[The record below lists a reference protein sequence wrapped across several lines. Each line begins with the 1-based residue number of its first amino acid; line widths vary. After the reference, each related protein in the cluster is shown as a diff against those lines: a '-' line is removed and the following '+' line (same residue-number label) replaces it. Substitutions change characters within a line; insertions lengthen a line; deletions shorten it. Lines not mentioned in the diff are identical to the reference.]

1 MVNQAKE
8 NIGNEVKKTVQINL
22 CTNALKFL
30 IFIDKLPFNNTEM
43 FAIMKKS
50 ILFILII
57 FSNILLAETIG
68 RVMKSNGTVLIKPMG
83 SPSYSVSVKPGQAVS
98 NGDAIRV
105 GEASFAVVIFLD
117 DKSVVKI
124 RENTDFQFVE
134 TSNTRSLI
142 IDQGTTLHNVNKE
155 DRKKTYRVET
165 PVSVASV
172 KGTEFS
178 SFHDAVSGVDKFVGK
193 SGNFEVLNSIS
204 GAIVNVG
211 PGQKAVSNALGQ
223 LIPAPAEPGD
233 FPEDPDGESSPEQ
246 NDNQGQS
253 ENNQQD
259 SPQQQERQPQQR
271 QQRSPQQNQN
281 QTSQEPAKQTES
293 VERLED
299 VQTSSSNPQSP
310 PKKPFNM
317 GLAVGSATI
326 NDTIYN
332 QVALRPELSFGK
344 LGIGFDLVMYIDN
357 EGNIRK
363 DEWDEPSD
371 FIDKILYLRWGQ
383 KSDPFWLVW
392 GSLNN
397 VTLGYGGLISGYS
410 NMMEF
415 PSVRKVG
422 INTGFNFRNFG
433 TEVFLSN
440 MKDFSRGGTLLG
452 LRGTY
457 KISDTLPI
465 TLGMNFVQD
474 MNQFSGL
481 KDTDGD
487 DYPDLF
493 DDFPN
498 DKDLWNDTDG
508 DGLADENGGN
518 KAPSGGWDIDADG
531 NNILDSEQ
539 SELKLKPE
547 PFKSTNSE
555 AVAQGFGF
563 DIGYPVLKSR
573 ALSLEVYSEFNTLS
587 FSQATGDTTYFN
599 RNKMTGS
606 GITLPGLR
614 ASLFGFLN
622 ISFEYRIKN
631 GYFIPQF
638 FDGSYDLS
646 RVTVQT
652 TDSGIIVRTK
662 DQLVFADPLSNKDTR
677 GMYGSAS
684 ANLFNLLTFNAS
696 YASMKADTTEF
707 NSFNALLN
715 LNAENIP
722 KLSVAQ
728 AYYQRNNDKDPFDF
742 GNPSLNTVFGYK
754 VGYEVSQ
761 GVSVIW
767 DFRQFYRDSGIPG
780 AALEPVKQTTIETAF
795 DF

>member
-1 MVNQAKE
+1 M
-8 NIGNEVKKTVQINL
+8 
-22 CTNALKFL
+22 LKNSLL
-30 IFIDKLPFNNTEM
+30 I
-43 FAIMKKS
+43 A
-50 ILFILII
+50 II
-57 FSNILLAETIG
+57 FSNLLSAETIG
-68 RVMKSNGTVLIKPMG
+68 RVMKSNGTVLIKQMG
-83 SPSYSVSVKPGQAVS
+83 SSSYSIQAKPGQAVS

-105 GEASFAVVIFLD
+105 GDASFAVVIFLD

-142 IDQGTTLHNVNKE
+142 IDQGTTLHNVNK
-155 DRKKTYRVET
+155 DNRKKTYRVET

-233 FPEDPDGESSPEQ
+233 FPEDPDGESSSEQ
-246 NDNQGQS
+246 NNDEPQS
-253 ENNQQD
+253 DGNNQEQ
-259 SPQQQERQPQQR
+259 PQPQNQQNQQPQQR
-271 QQRSPQQNQN
+271 QQRSTQRQLDRSPQDQNKSLPSNEAAVQN
-281 QTSQEPAKQTES
+281 E
-293 VERLED
+293 
-299 VQTSSSNPQSP
+299 SSSVKDQAP

-371 FIDKILYLRWGQ
+371 FVDKILYLRWGQ
-383 KSDPFWLVW
+383 KSDPFWLMW

-397 VTLGYGGLISGYS
+397 VTLGYGGLLNGYS

-422 INTGFNFRNFG
+422 INTGFTIGKFG

-457 KISDTLPI
+457 KISDALPI

-498 DKDLWNDTDG
+498 DKDLWSDTDG
-508 DGLADENGGN
+508 DGIADLNGGS
-518 KAPSGGWDIDADG
+518 KTPDGGWDIDADG
-531 NNILDSEQ
+531 NNILDSQQ
-539 SELKLKPE
+539 SDLKLKPE

-563 DIGYPVLKSR
+563 DIGYPILKSR
-573 ALSLEVYSEFNTLS
+573 ALSMEVYSEFNTLN
-587 FSQATGDTTYFN
+587 FSKSTGDTTYFN
-599 RNKMTGS
+599 RNKMSGS
-606 GITLPGLR
+606 GITLPGVR

-652 TDSGIIVRTK
+652 TDSGILVRTK
-662 DQLVFADPLSNKDTR
+662 DQVIFADPMSNKDTK
-677 GMYGSAS
+677 GMFGSAS

-696 YASMKADTTEF
+696 YANMKADTTEF

-715 LNAENIP
+715 LNADNIP
-722 KLSVAQ
+722 KLSIAQ
-728 AYYQRNNDKDPFDF
+728 AYYQRNNDKNPFEF
-742 GNPSLNTVFGYK
+742 SEPSINTVFGYK

-767 DFRQFYRDSGIPG
+767 DFRQYYRDSGLPG
-780 AALEPVKQTTIETAF
+780 AILEPVKQTTIETAF

>member
-1 MVNQAKE
+1 MKR
-8 NIGNEVKKTVQINL
+8 NL
-22 CTNALKFL
+22 LV
-30 IFIDKLPFNNTEM
+30 
-43 FAIMKKS
+43 
-50 ILFILII
+50 LF
-57 FSNILLAETIG
+57 FVCSNLLLAETIG
-68 RVMKSNGTVLIKPMG
+68 RVMKANGTVLVKPMG
-83 SPSYSVSVKPGQAVS
+83 AASYSVQVNPGLAIS

-155 DRKKTYRVET
+155 NRKKTYRVET

-193 SGNFEVLNSIS
+193 SGNFEVFNTIS
-204 GAIVNVG
+204 GATVNVG

-246 NDNQGQS
+246 N
-253 ENNQQD
+253 E
-259 SPQQQERQPQQR
+259 PEQQQNNNEQQPQQR
-271 QQRSPQQNQN
+271 QQHRPQQRQQQQRPQQRQQQQRPQQREQQPQRSEVSENQ
-281 QTSQEPAKQTES
+281 P
-293 VERLED
+293 LEKA
-299 VQTSSSNPQSP
+299 QSA

-344 LGIGFDLVMYIDN
+344 LGIGLDLVLYIDN
-357 EGNIRK
+357 EGNVRK

-371 FIDKILYLRWGQ
+371 FIDKLLYIRWGQ
-383 KSDPFWLVW
+383 KTDPFWLVW
-392 GSLNN
+392 GSLDN
-397 VTLGYGGLISGYS
+397 VTLGYGGLLSGYS

-422 INTGFNFRNFG
+422 INTGFGFGNFG
-433 TEVFLSN
+433 TEIFLSN
-440 MKDFSRGGTLLG
+440 MKDFSRGGTLMG

-457 KISDTLPI
+457 KISESLPI
-465 TLGMNFVQD
+465 TIGMNFVQD

-481 KDTDGD
+481 KDKDGD
-487 DYPDLF
+487 NYPDMF
-493 DDFPN
+493 DDFPD
-498 DKDLWNDTDG
+498 DKTLWNDTDG
-508 DGLADENGGN
+508 DGIPDINGGN
-518 KAPSGGWDIDADG
+518 KTPDGGWDIDADG
-531 NNILDSEQ
+531 NNILDSQ
-539 SELKLKPE
+539 QTDLKLKSE
-547 PFKSTNSE
+547 PFKSNNNE
-555 AVAQGFGF
+555 AVAQGFAF
-563 DIGYPVLKSR
+563 DIGYPVVRSK
-573 ALSLEVYSEFNTLS
+573 AFNLEIYSEFNTLS
-587 FSQATGDTTYFN
+587 FSQSKGDTTYFK
-599 RNKMTGS
+599 RDKMNGS
-606 GITLPGLR
+606 GITVPGMR
-614 ASLFGFLN
+614 ASVFGFLN
-622 ISFEYRIKN
+622 LSFEYRIKK
-631 GYFIPQF
+631 GYFVPQF

-652 TDSGIIVRTK
+652 TDSGILVRTK
-662 DQLVFADPLSNKDTR
+662 DQVIFSDPQSNKDTK

-684 ANLFNLLTFNAS
+684 ANLFNFLTFNAS
-696 YASMKADTTEF
+696 YANMKADTTEF
-707 NSFNALLN
+707 NSFNAILN

-728 AYYQRNNDKDPFDF
+728 AYYQRNNDKNPFDF
-742 GNPSLNTVFGYK
+742 NNPSINTVFGYK
-754 VGYEVSQ
+754 VGYEVSK

-767 DFRQFYRDSGIPG
+767 DFRQYYRDSGIPG
-780 AALEPVKQTTIETAF
+780 DKLEPVKQTTIETAF

>member
-1 MVNQAKE
+1 MKRKLLLLFFVCS
-8 NIGNEVKKTVQINL
+8 NL
-22 CTNALKFL
+22 
-30 IFIDKLPFNNTEM
+30 
-43 FAIMKKS
+43 
-50 ILFILII
+50 
-57 FSNILLAETIG
+57 LLAETIG
-68 RVMKSNGTVLIKPMG
+68 RVMKANGTVLVKPMG
-83 SPSYSVSVKPGQAVS
+83 ATSYSVQVNPGLAIS

-155 DRKKTYRVET
+155 NRKKTYRVET

-193 SGNFEVLNSIS
+193 SGNFEVFNTIS
-204 GAIVNVG
+204 GATVNVG

-246 NDNQGQS
+246 N
-253 ENNQQD
+253 E
-259 SPQQQERQPQQR
+259 PEQQQNNNEQQPQQR
-271 QQRSPQQNQN
+271 QQQRPQQRQQQQRPQQRQQQQRPQQREQQPQRSEVSENQ
-281 QTSQEPAKQTES
+281 PLDKA
-293 VERLED
+293 
-299 VQTSSSNPQSP
+299 QSA

-344 LGIGFDLVMYIDN
+344 LGIGLDLVMYIDN

-371 FIDKILYLRWGQ
+371 FIDKLLYIRWGQ

-392 GSLNN
+392 GSLDN
-397 VTLGYGGLISGYS
+397 VTLGYGGLLSGYS

-422 INTGFNFRNFG
+422 INTGFGFGNFG
-433 TEVFLSN
+433 TEIFLSN
-440 MKDFSRGGTLLG
+440 MKDFSRGGTLMG

-457 KISDTLPI
+457 KISESLPI
-465 TLGMNFVQD
+465 TIGMNFVQD

-481 KDTDGD
+481 KDKDGD
-487 DYPDLF
+487 NYPDMF
-493 DDFPN
+493 DDFPD
-498 DKDLWNDTDG
+498 DKTLWNDTDG
-508 DGLADENGGN
+508 DGIPDINGGN
-518 KAPSGGWDIDADG
+518 KTPDGGWDIDADG
-531 NNILDSEQ
+531 NNILDSQ
-539 SELKLKPE
+539 QTDLKLKSE
-547 PFKSTNSE
+547 PFKSNNNE
-555 AVAQGFGF
+555 AVAQGFAF
-563 DIGYPVLKSR
+563 DIGYPVVRSK
-573 ALSLEVYSEFNTLS
+573 AFNLEIYSEFNTLS
-587 FSQATGDTTYFN
+587 FSQSKGDTTYFK
-599 RNKMTGS
+599 RDKMNGS
-606 GITLPGLR
+606 GITVPGMR
-614 ASLFGFLN
+614 ASVFGFLN
-622 ISFEYRIKN
+622 LSFEYRIKK
-631 GYFIPQF
+631 GYFVPQF

-652 TDSGIIVRTK
+652 TDSGILVRTK
-662 DQLVFADPLSNKDTR
+662 DQVIFSDPQSNKDTK

-684 ANLFNLLTFNAS
+684 ANLFNFLTFNAS
-696 YASMKADTTEF
+696 YANMKADTTEF
-707 NSFNALLN
+707 NSFNAILN

-728 AYYQRNNDKDPFDF
+728 AYYQRNNDKNPFDF
-742 GNPSLNTVFGYK
+742 SNPSINTVFGYK
-754 VGYEVSQ
+754 VGYEVSK

-767 DFRQFYRDSGIPG
+767 DFRQYYRDSGIPG
-780 AALEPVKQTTIETAF
+780 DKLEPVKQTTIETAF

>member
-1 MVNQAKE
+1 M
-8 NIGNEVKKTVQINL
+8 
-22 CTNALKFL
+22 LKNSLL
-30 IFIDKLPFNNTEM
+30 I
-43 FAIMKKS
+43 A
-50 ILFILII
+50 II
-57 FSNILLAETIG
+57 FSNLLSAETIG
-68 RVMKSNGTVLIKPMG
+68 RVMKSNGTVLIKQMG
-83 SPSYSVSVKPGQAVS
+83 SSSYSIQAKPGQAVS

-105 GEASFAVVIFLD
+105 GDASFAVVIFLD

-142 IDQGTTLHNVNKE
+142 IDQGTTLHNVNK
-155 DRKKTYRVET
+155 DNRKKTYRVET

-233 FPEDPDGESSPEQ
+233 FPEDPDGESSSEQ
-246 NDNQGQS
+246 NNDEPQS
-253 ENNQQD
+253 DGNNQEQ
-259 SPQQQERQPQQR
+259 PQPQNQQNQQPQQR
-271 QQRSPQQNQN
+271 QQRSTQRQLDRSPQDQNKSLPSNEAAVQN
-281 QTSQEPAKQTES
+281 E
-293 VERLED
+293 
-299 VQTSSSNPQSP
+299 SSSVKDQAP

-371 FIDKILYLRWGQ
+371 FVDKILYLRWGQ
-383 KSDPFWLVW
+383 KSDPFWLMW

-397 VTLGYGGLISGYS
+397 VTLGYGGLLNGYS

-422 INTGFNFRNFG
+422 INTGFTFGKFG

-440 MKDFSRGGTLLG
+440 MKDFSRGGTLIG

-457 KISDTLPI
+457 KISDALPI

-498 DKDLWNDTDG
+498 DKDLWSDTDG
-508 DGLADENGGN
+508 DGIADLNGGS
-518 KAPSGGWDIDADG
+518 KIPDGGWDIDADG
-531 NNILDSEQ
+531 NNILDSQQ
-539 SELKLKPE
+539 SDLKLKPE

-563 DIGYPVLKSR
+563 DIGYPILKSR
-573 ALSLEVYSEFNTLS
+573 ALSMEVYSEFNTLN
-587 FSQATGDTTYFN
+587 FSKSTGDTTYFN
-599 RNKMTGS
+599 RNKMSGS
-606 GITLPGLR
+606 GITLPGVR

-652 TDSGIIVRTK
+652 TDSGILVRTK
-662 DQLVFADPLSNKDTR
+662 DQVIFADPMSNKDTK
-677 GMYGSAS
+677 GMFGSAS

-696 YASMKADTTEF
+696 YANMKADTTEF

-715 LNAENIP
+715 LNADNIP
-722 KLSVAQ
+722 KLSIAQ
-728 AYYQRNNDKDPFDF
+728 AYYQRNNDKNPFEF
-742 GNPSLNTVFGYK
+742 SEPSINTVFGYK

-767 DFRQFYRDSGIPG
+767 DFRQYYRDSGLPG
-780 AALEPVKQTTIETAF
+780 AILEPVKQTTIETAF

>member
-1 MVNQAKE
+1 MLK
-8 NIGNEVKKTVQINL
+8 NL
-22 CTNALKFL
+22 LL
-30 IFIDKLPFNNTEM
+30 I
-43 FAIMKKS
+43 A
-50 ILFILII
+50 II
-57 FSNILLAETIG
+57 FSNLLSAETIG
-68 RVMKSNGTVLIKPMG
+68 RVMKSNGTVLIKQMG
-83 SPSYSVSVKPGQAVS
+83 SSSYSIQAKPGQAVS

-105 GEASFAVVIFLD
+105 GDASFAVVIFLD

-142 IDQGTTLHNVNKE
+142 IDQGTTLHNVNK
-155 DRKKTYRVET
+155 DNRKKTYRVET

-233 FPEDPDGESSPEQ
+233 FPEDPDGESSSEQ
-246 NDNQGQS
+246 NNDEPQS
-253 ENNQQD
+253 DGNNQEQ
-259 SPQQQERQPQQR
+259 PQPQNQQNQQPQQR
-271 QQRSPQQNQN
+271 QQRSTQRQLDRSPQDQNKSLPANEAAVQN
-281 QTSQEPAKQTES
+281 E
-293 VERLED
+293 
-299 VQTSSSNPQSP
+299 SSSVKDQAP

-371 FIDKILYLRWGQ
+371 FVDKILYLRWGQ
-383 KSDPFWLVW
+383 KSDPFWLMW

-397 VTLGYGGLISGYS
+397 VTLGYGGLLNGYS

-422 INTGFNFRNFG
+422 INTGFNFGKFG

-440 MKDFSRGGTLLG
+440 MKDFSRGGTLIG

-457 KISDTLPI
+457 KISDALPI

-498 DKDLWNDTDG
+498 DKDLWSDTDG
-508 DGLADENGGN
+508 DGIADLNGGS
-518 KAPSGGWDIDADG
+518 KIPDGGWDIDADG
-531 NNILDSEQ
+531 NNILDSQQ
-539 SELKLKPE
+539 SDLKLKPE

-563 DIGYPVLKSR
+563 DIGYPILKSR
-573 ALSLEVYSEFNTLS
+573 ALSMEVYSEFNTLN
-587 FSQATGDTTYFN
+587 FSKSTGDTTYFN
-599 RNKMTGS
+599 RNKMSGS
-606 GITLPGLR
+606 GITLPGVR

-652 TDSGIIVRTK
+652 TDSGILVRTK
-662 DQLVFADPLSNKDTR
+662 DQVIFADPMSNKDTK
-677 GMYGSAS
+677 GMFGSAS

-696 YASMKADTTEF
+696 YANMKADTTEF

-715 LNAENIP
+715 LNADNIP
-722 KLSVAQ
+722 KLSIAQ
-728 AYYQRNNDKDPFDF
+728 AYYQRNNDKNPFEF
-742 GNPSLNTVFGYK
+742 SEPSINTVFGYK

-767 DFRQFYRDSGIPG
+767 DFRQYYRDSGLPG
-780 AALEPVKQTTIETAF
+780 AILEPVKQTTIETAF

>member
-1 MVNQAKE
+1 M
-8 NIGNEVKKTVQINL
+8 
-22 CTNALKFL
+22 LKNSLL
-30 IFIDKLPFNNTEM
+30 I
-43 FAIMKKS
+43 A
-50 ILFILII
+50 II
-57 FSNILLAETIG
+57 FSNLLSAETIG
-68 RVMKSNGTVLIKPMG
+68 RVMKSNGTVLIKQMG
-83 SPSYSVSVKPGQAVS
+83 SSSYSIQAKPGQAVS

-105 GEASFAVVIFLD
+105 GDASFAVVIFLD

-142 IDQGTTLHNVNKE
+142 IDQGTTLHNVNK
-155 DRKKTYRVET
+155 DNRKKTYRVET

-233 FPEDPDGESSPEQ
+233 FPEDPDGESSSEQ
-246 NDNQGQS
+246 NNDEPQS
-253 ENNQQD
+253 DGNNQEQ
-259 SPQQQERQPQQR
+259 PQPQNQQNQQPQQR
-271 QQRSPQQNQN
+271 QQRSTQRQSDRSPQDQNKSLQTNEAVVQN
-281 QTSQEPAKQTES
+281 ETSAVKDQA
-293 VERLED
+293 
-299 VQTSSSNPQSP
+299 P

-371 FIDKILYLRWGQ
+371 FVDKILYLRWGQ
-383 KSDPFWLVW
+383 KSDPFWLIW

-397 VTLGYGGLISGYS
+397 VTLGYGGLLNGYS

-422 INTGFNFRNFG
+422 INTGFTIGKFG

-440 MKDFSRGGTLLG
+440 MKDFSRGGTLIG

-457 KISDTLPI
+457 KISDALPI

-498 DKDLWNDTDG
+498 DKDLWSDTDG
-508 DGLADENGGN
+508 DGIADLNGGS
-518 KAPSGGWDIDADG
+518 KTPDGGWDIDADG
-531 NNILDSEQ
+531 NNILDSQQ
-539 SELKLKPE
+539 SDLKLKPE

-563 DIGYPVLKSR
+563 DIGYPILKSR
-573 ALSLEVYSEFNTLS
+573 ALSMEVYSEFNTLN
-587 FSQATGDTTYFN
+587 FSKSTGDTTYFN
-599 RNKMTGS
+599 RNKMSGS
-606 GITLPGLR
+606 GITLPGVR

-652 TDSGIIVRTK
+652 TNSGILVRTK
-662 DQLVFADPLSNKDTR
+662 DQVIFADPMSNKDTK
-677 GMYGSAS
+677 GMFGSAS

-696 YASMKADTTEF
+696 YANMKADTTEF

-715 LNAENIP
+715 LNADNIP
-722 KLSVAQ
+722 KLSIAQ
-728 AYYQRNNDKDPFDF
+728 AYYQRNNDKNPFEF
-742 GNPSLNTVFGYK
+742 SEPSINTVFGYK

-767 DFRQFYRDSGIPG
+767 DFRQYYRDSGLPG
-780 AALEPVKQTTIETAF
+780 AILEPVKQTTIETAF

>member
-1 MVNQAKE
+1 M
-8 NIGNEVKKTVQINL
+8 
-22 CTNALKFL
+22 LKNSLL
-30 IFIDKLPFNNTEM
+30 I
-43 FAIMKKS
+43 A
-50 ILFILII
+50 II
-57 FSNILLAETIG
+57 FSNLLSAETIG
-68 RVMKSNGTVLIKPMG
+68 RVMKSNGTVLIKQVG
-83 SPSYSVSVKPGQAVS
+83 SSSYSIQAKPGQAVS

-105 GEASFAVVIFLD
+105 GDASFAVVIFLD

-142 IDQGTTLHNVNKE
+142 IDQGTTLHNVNK
-155 DRKKTYRVET
+155 DNRKKTYRVET

-233 FPEDPDGESSPEQ
+233 FPEDPDGESSSDKN
-246 NDNQGQS
+246 NDEPQS
-253 ENNQQD
+253 DGNNQEQ
-259 SPQQQERQPQQR
+259 PQPQNQQNQQPQQR
-271 QQRSPQQNQN
+271 QQRSTQRQLDRSPQDQNKSLQANEAAVQN
-281 QTSQEPAKQTES
+281 E
-293 VERLED
+293 
-299 VQTSSSNPQSP
+299 SSSVKDQAP

-371 FIDKILYLRWGQ
+371 FVDKILYLRWGQ
-383 KSDPFWLVW
+383 KSDPFWLMW

-397 VTLGYGGLISGYS
+397 VTLGYGGLINGYS

-422 INTGFNFRNFG
+422 INTGFTIGKFG

-440 MKDFSRGGTLLG
+440 MKDFSRGGTLIG

-457 KISDTLPI
+457 KISDALPI

-498 DKDLWNDTDG
+498 DKDLWSDTDG
-508 DGLADENGGN
+508 DGIADLNGGS
-518 KAPSGGWDIDADG
+518 KIPDGGWDIDADG
-531 NNILDSEQ
+531 NNILDSQQ
-539 SELKLKPE
+539 SDLKLKPE

-563 DIGYPVLKSR
+563 DIGYPILKSR
-573 ALSLEVYSEFNTLS
+573 ALSMEVYSEFNTLN
-587 FSQATGDTTYFN
+587 FSKSTGDTTYFN
-599 RNKMTGS
+599 RNKMSGS
-606 GITLPGLR
+606 GITLPGVR

-652 TDSGIIVRTK
+652 TDSGILVRTK
-662 DQLVFADPLSNKDTR
+662 DQVIFADPMSNKDTK
-677 GMYGSAS
+677 GMFGSAS

-696 YASMKADTTEF
+696 YANMKADTTEF

-715 LNAENIP
+715 LNADNIP
-722 KLSVAQ
+722 KLSIAQ
-728 AYYQRNNDKDPFDF
+728 AYYQRNNDKNPFEF
-742 GNPSLNTVFGYK
+742 SEPSINTVFGYK

-767 DFRQFYRDSGIPG
+767 DFRQYYRDSGLPG
-780 AALEPVKQTTIETAF
+780 AILEPVKQTTIETAF

>member
-1 MVNQAKE
+1 
-8 NIGNEVKKTVQINL
+8 
-22 CTNALKFL
+22 
-30 IFIDKLPFNNTEM
+30 
-43 FAIMKKS
+43 MKKNT
-50 ILFILII
+50 LFIVII
-57 FSNILLAETIG
+57 FSNFLFAETIG
-68 RVMKSNGTVLIKPMG
+68 RVMKSDGTVLIKPMG
-83 SPSYSVSVKPGQAVS
+83 SPSYSVQAKPGQAIS

-105 GEASFAVVIFLD
+105 GESSFAVVIFLD

-155 DRKKTYRVET
+155 NRKKTYRVET

-233 FPEDPDGESSPEQ
+233 FPDDPDGESTPEQ
-246 NDNQGQS
+246 NDEQGQN

-259 SPQQQERQPQQR
+259 RPQQQEQRPQPR
-271 QQRSPQQNQN
+271 QQRPSQQNQKN
-281 QTSQEPAKQTES
+281 ATQNKRQSSQKADNFKQSNTE
-293 VERLED
+293 
-299 VQTSSSNPQSP
+299 TNKPQAP
-310 PKKPFNM
+310 TKKPFNM

-357 EGNIRK
+357 EGNVRK

-383 KSDPFWLVW
+383 KSDPFWLKW

-397 VTLGYGGLISGYS
+397 VTLGYGGLLNGYS

-422 INTGFNFRNFG
+422 INTGINYGNFG
-433 TEVFLSN
+433 TEIFLSN

-457 KISDTLPI
+457 RISDALPI
-465 TLGMNFVQD
+465 TIGMNFVQD

-487 DYPDLF
+487 NYPDLF

-498 DKDLWNDTDG
+498 DKELWNDTDG
-508 DGLADENGGN
+508 DGIADLNGGS
-518 KAPSGGWDIDADG
+518 KAPNGGWDIDADG

-539 SELKLKPE
+539 SDLNLKPE

-587 FSQATGDTTYFN
+587 FSQSTGDTTYFN
-599 RNKMTGS
+599 RDKMTGS
-606 GITLPGLR
+606 GITLPGLK
-614 ASLFGFLN
+614 ASFFGFLSV
-622 ISFEYRIKN
+622 SFEYRLKN

-652 TDSGIIVRTK
+652 TDNGIIVRTK
-662 DQLVFADPLSNKDTR
+662 DQLVFADPLSNQDTK

-684 ANLFNLLTFNAS
+684 ANLFNLITFNAS
-696 YASMKADTTEF
+696 YANMKADTTEF

-715 LNAENIP
+715 LNADNIP

-728 AYYQRNNDKDPFDF
+728 AYYQRNNDKNTFDF
-742 GNPSLNTVFGYK
+742 SNPTLNTVFGYK

-767 DFRQFYRDSGIPG
+767 DFRQYYRDSGVPG

>member
-1 MVNQAKE
+1 
-8 NIGNEVKKTVQINL
+8 
-22 CTNALKFL
+22 
-30 IFIDKLPFNNTEM
+30 
-43 FAIMKKS
+43 MKKNT
-50 ILFILII
+50 LFILII
-57 FSNILLAETIG
+57 FSNFLFAETIG
-68 RVMKSNGTVLIKPMG
+68 RVMKSDGTVLIKPMG
-83 SPSYSVSVKPGQAVS
+83 SPSYSVQAKPGQAIS

-105 GEASFAVVIFLD
+105 GESSFAVVIFLD

-155 DRKKTYRVET
+155 NRKKTYRVET

-233 FPEDPDGESSPEQ
+233 FPDDPDGESTPEQ
-246 NDNQGQS
+246 NDEQGQN

-259 SPQQQERQPQQR
+259 RPQQQEQRPQPRQQR
-271 QQRSPQQNQN
+271 QQRPSQQNQN
-281 QTSQEPAKQTES
+281 NASQNKRQSSQKADNVKQ
-293 VERLED
+293 
-299 VQTSSSNPQSP
+299 SNTATNKPQAP
-310 PKKPFNM
+310 TKKPFNM

-357 EGNIRK
+357 EGNVRK

-383 KSDPFWLVW
+383 KSDPFWLKW

-397 VTLGYGGLISGYS
+397 VTLGYGGLLNGYS

-422 INTGFNFRNFG
+422 INTGINYGNFG
-433 TEVFLSN
+433 TEIFLSN

-457 KISDTLPI
+457 RISDALPI
-465 TLGMNFVQD
+465 TIGMNFVQD

-487 DYPDLF
+487 NYPDLF

-498 DKDLWNDTDG
+498 DKELWNDTDG
-508 DGLADENGGN
+508 DGIADLNGGS
-518 KAPSGGWDIDADG
+518 KAPNGGWDIDADG

-539 SELKLKPE
+539 SDLNLKPE

-587 FSQATGDTTYFN
+587 FSQSTGDTTYFN
-599 RNKMTGS
+599 RDKMTGS
-606 GITLPGLR
+606 GITLPGLK
-614 ASLFGFLN
+614 ASFFGFLSV
-622 ISFEYRIKN
+622 SFEYRLKN

-652 TDSGIIVRTK
+652 TDNGIIVRTK
-662 DQLVFADPLSNKDTR
+662 DQLVFADPLSNQDTK

-684 ANLFNLLTFNAS
+684 ANLFNLITFNAS
-696 YASMKADTTEF
+696 YANMKADTTEF

-715 LNAENIP
+715 LNADNIP

-728 AYYQRNNDKDPFDF
+728 AYYQRNNDKNPFDF
-742 GNPSLNTVFGYK
+742 SNPTLNTVFGYK

-767 DFRQFYRDSGIPG
+767 DFRQYYRDSGVPG

>member
-1 MVNQAKE
+1 M
-8 NIGNEVKKTVQINL
+8 
-22 CTNALKFL
+22 LKNSLL
-30 IFIDKLPFNNTEM
+30 I
-43 FAIMKKS
+43 A
-50 ILFILII
+50 II
-57 FSNILLAETIG
+57 FSNLLSAETIG
-68 RVMKSNGTVLIKPMG
+68 RVMKSNGTVLIKQMG
-83 SPSYSVSVKPGQAVS
+83 SSSYSIQAKPGQAVS

-105 GEASFAVVIFLD
+105 GDASFAVVIFLD

-142 IDQGTTLHNVNKE
+142 IDQGTTLHNVNK
-155 DRKKTYRVET
+155 DNRKKTYRVET

-233 FPEDPDGESSPEQ
+233 FPEDPDGESSSDKN
-246 NDNQGQS
+246 NDEPQS
-253 ENNQQD
+253 DGNNQEQ
-259 SPQQQERQPQQR
+259 PQPQNQQNQQPQQR
-271 QQRSPQQNQN
+271 QQRSTQRQSDRSPQDQNKSLQTNEAAVQN
-281 QTSQEPAKQTES
+281 ETSAVKDQA
-293 VERLED
+293 
-299 VQTSSSNPQSP
+299 P

-371 FIDKILYLRWGQ
+371 FVDKILYLRWGQ
-383 KSDPFWLVW
+383 KSDPFWLMW

-397 VTLGYGGLISGYS
+397 VTLGYGGLLNGYS

-422 INTGFNFRNFG
+422 INTGFTIGKFG

-440 MKDFSRGGTLLG
+440 MKDFSRGGTLIG

-457 KISDTLPI
+457 KISDALPI

-498 DKDLWNDTDG
+498 DKDLWSDTDG
-508 DGLADENGGN
+508 DGIADLNGGS
-518 KAPSGGWDIDADG
+518 KIPDGGWDIDADG
-531 NNILDSEQ
+531 NNILDSQQ
-539 SELKLKPE
+539 SDLKLKPE

-573 ALSLEVYSEFNTLS
+573 VLSMEVYSEFNTLN
-587 FSQATGDTTYFN
+587 FSKSTGDTTYFN
-599 RNKMTGS
+599 RNKMSGS
-606 GITLPGLR
+606 GITLPGVR

-652 TDSGIIVRTK
+652 TDSGILVRTK
-662 DQLVFADPLSNKDTR
+662 DQVIFADPMSNKDTK
-677 GMYGSAS
+677 GMFGSAS

-696 YASMKADTTEF
+696 YANMKADTTEF

-715 LNAENIP
+715 LNADNIP
-722 KLSVAQ
+722 KLSIAQ
-728 AYYQRNNDKDPFDF
+728 AYYQRNNDKNPFEF
-742 GNPSLNTVFGYK
+742 SKPSINTVFGYK

-767 DFRQFYRDSGIPG
+767 DFRQYYRDSGLPG
-780 AALEPVKQTTIETAF
+780 AILEPVKQTTIETAF

>member
-1 MVNQAKE
+1 M
-8 NIGNEVKKTVQINL
+8 
-22 CTNALKFL
+22 LKNSLL
-30 IFIDKLPFNNTEM
+30 I
-43 FAIMKKS
+43 A
-50 ILFILII
+50 II
-57 FSNILLAETIG
+57 FSNLLSAETIG
-68 RVMKSNGTVLIKPMG
+68 RVMKSNGTVLIKQMG
-83 SPSYSVSVKPGQAVS
+83 SSSYSIQAKPGQAVS

-105 GEASFAVVIFLD
+105 GDASFAVVIFLD

-142 IDQGTTLHNVNKE
+142 IDQGTTLHNVNK
-155 DRKKTYRVET
+155 DNRKKTYRVET

-233 FPEDPDGESSPEQ
+233 FPEDPDGESSSEQ
-246 NDNQGQS
+246 NNDEPQS
-253 ENNQQD
+253 DGNNQEQ
-259 SPQQQERQPQQR
+259 PQPQNQQNQQPQQR
-271 QQRSPQQNQN
+271 QQRSTQRQLDRSPQGQNKSLQANEAAVQN
-281 QTSQEPAKQTES
+281 E
-293 VERLED
+293 
-299 VQTSSSNPQSP
+299 SSSVKDQAP

-371 FIDKILYLRWGQ
+371 FVDKILYLRWGQ
-383 KSDPFWLVW
+383 KSDPFWLMW

-397 VTLGYGGLISGYS
+397 VTLGYGGLLNGYS

-422 INTGFNFRNFG
+422 INTGFTIGKFG

-457 KISDTLPI
+457 KISDALPI

-498 DKDLWNDTDG
+498 DKDLWSDTDG
-508 DGLADENGGN
+508 DGIADLNGGS
-518 KAPSGGWDIDADG
+518 KTPDGGWDIDADG
-531 NNILDSEQ
+531 NNILDSQQ
-539 SELKLKPE
+539 SDLKLKPE

-563 DIGYPVLKSR
+563 DIGYPILKSR
-573 ALSLEVYSEFNTLS
+573 ALSMEVYSEFNTLN
-587 FSQATGDTTYFN
+587 FSKSTGDTTYFN
-599 RNKMTGS
+599 RNKMSGS
-606 GITLPGLR
+606 GITLPGVR

-652 TDSGIIVRTK
+652 TDSGILVRTK
-662 DQLVFADPLSNKDTR
+662 DQVIFADPMSNKDTK
-677 GMYGSAS
+677 GMFGSAS

-696 YASMKADTTEF
+696 YANMKADTTEF

-715 LNAENIP
+715 LNADNIP
-722 KLSVAQ
+722 KLSIAQ
-728 AYYQRNNDKDPFDF
+728 AYYQRNNDKNPFEF
-742 GNPSLNTVFGYK
+742 SEPSINTVFGYK

-767 DFRQFYRDSGIPG
+767 DFRQYYRDSGLPG
-780 AALEPVKQTTIETAF
+780 AILEPVKQTTIETAF

>member
-1 MVNQAKE
+1 MKR
-8 NIGNEVKKTVQINL
+8 
-22 CTNALKFL
+22 
-30 IFIDKLPFNNTEM
+30 KLLV
-43 FAIMKKS
+43 
-50 ILFILII
+50 LFFV
-57 FSNILLAETIG
+57 FSNLLLAETIG
-68 RVMKSNGTVLIKPMG
+68 RVMKANGTVLVKPMG
-83 SPSYSVSVKPGQAVS
+83 SPSYSVQVKPGQAIS

-155 DRKKTYRVET
+155 NRKKTYRVET

-193 SGNFEVLNSIS
+193 SGNFEVFNSIS
-204 GAIVNVG
+204 GATVNVG

-246 NDNQGQS
+246 N
-253 ENNQQD
+253 E
-259 SPQQQERQPQQR
+259 PEQQQNNNEQQPQQR
-271 QQRSPQQNQN
+271 QQQRPQQRQQQQRPQQRQQQQRPQQREQRPQRSEVSENQ
-281 QTSQEPAKQTES
+281 P
-293 VERLED
+293 LEK
-299 VQTSSSNPQSP
+299 TQSA
-310 PKKPFNM
+310 PKKPLNM

-344 LGIGFDLVMYIDN
+344 LGIGLDLVMYIDN
-357 EGNIRK
+357 EGNVRK

-371 FIDKILYLRWGQ
+371 FIDKLLYIRWGQ

-392 GSLNN
+392 GSLDN
-397 VTLGYGGLISGYS
+397 VTLGYGGLLSGYS

-422 INTGFNFRNFG
+422 INTGFGFGNFG
-433 TEVFLSN
+433 TEIFLSN
-440 MKDFSRGGTLLG
+440 MKDFSRGGTLMG

-457 KISDTLPI
+457 KISEALPI
-465 TLGMNFVQD
+465 TIGMNFVQD

-481 KDTDGD
+481 KDKDGD
-487 DYPDLF
+487 NYPDMF
-493 DDFPN
+493 DDFPD
-498 DKDLWNDTDG
+498 DKTLWNDTDG
-508 DGLADENGGN
+508 DGIPDINGGN
-518 KAPSGGWDIDADG
+518 KTPDGGWDIDADG
-531 NNILDSEQ
+531 NNILDSQ
-539 SELKLKPE
+539 QTDLKLKSE
-547 PFKSTNSE
+547 PFKSNNNE
-555 AVAQGFGF
+555 AVAQGFAF
-563 DIGYPVLKSR
+563 DIGYPVVRSK
-573 ALSLEVYSEFNTLS
+573 AFNLEIYSELNTLS
-587 FSQATGDTTYFN
+587 FSQSKGDTTYFK
-599 RNKMTGS
+599 RDKMNGS
-606 GITLPGLR
+606 GITVPGMR
-614 ASLFGFLN
+614 ASMFGFLN
-622 ISFEYRIKN
+622 LSFEYRIKK
-631 GYFIPQF
+631 GYFVPQF

-652 TDSGIIVRTK
+652 TDSGILVRTK
-662 DQLVFADPLSNKDTR
+662 DQVIFSDPQSNKDTK

-684 ANLFNLLTFNAS
+684 ANLFNFLTFNAS
-696 YASMKADTTEF
+696 YANMKADTTEF
-707 NSFNALLN
+707 NSFNAILN

-728 AYYQRNNDKDPFDF
+728 AYYQRNNDKNPFDF
-742 GNPSLNTVFGYK
+742 SNPSINTVFGYK
-754 VGYEVSQ
+754 VGYEVSK

-767 DFRQFYRDSGIPG
+767 DFRRYYRDSGIPG
-780 AALEPVKQTTIETAF
+780 DKLEPVKQTTIETAF

>member
-1 MVNQAKE
+1 MKR
-8 NIGNEVKKTVQINL
+8 NL
-22 CTNALKFL
+22 LV
-30 IFIDKLPFNNTEM
+30 
-43 FAIMKKS
+43 
-50 ILFILII
+50 LF
-57 FSNILLAETIG
+57 FVCSNLLLAETIG
-68 RVMKSNGTVLIKPMG
+68 RVMKANGTVLVKPMG
-83 SPSYSVSVKPGQAVS
+83 AASYSVQVNPGLAIS

-155 DRKKTYRVET
+155 NRKKTYRVET

-193 SGNFEVLNSIS
+193 SGNFEVFNSIS
-204 GAIVNVG
+204 GATVNVG

-246 NDNQGQS
+246 N
-253 ENNQQD
+253 E
-259 SPQQQERQPQQR
+259 PEQQQNNNEQQPQQR
-271 QQRSPQQNQN
+271 QQQRPQQRQ
-281 QTSQEPAKQTES
+281 QQQRPQQRKQQQRPQQREQQPQRSEVSESQP
-293 VERLED
+293 LEK
-299 VQTSSSNPQSP
+299 TQSA

-344 LGIGFDLVMYIDN
+344 LGIGLDLVMYIDN
-357 EGNIRK
+357 EGNVRK

-371 FIDKILYLRWGQ
+371 FIDKLLYIRWGQ
-383 KSDPFWLVW
+383 KTDPFWLVW
-392 GSLNN
+392 GSLDN
-397 VTLGYGGLISGYS
+397 VTLGYGGLLSGYS

-422 INTGFNFRNFG
+422 INTGFGFGNFG
-433 TEVFLSN
+433 TEIFLSN
-440 MKDFSRGGTLLG
+440 MKDFSRGGTLMG

-457 KISDTLPI
+457 KISESLPI
-465 TLGMNFVQD
+465 TIGMNFVQD

-481 KDTDGD
+481 KDKDGD
-487 DYPDLF
+487 NYPDMF
-493 DDFPN
+493 DDFPD
-498 DKDLWNDTDG
+498 DKTLWNDTDG
-508 DGLADENGGN
+508 DGIPDINGGN
-518 KAPSGGWDIDADG
+518 KTPDGGWDIDADG
-531 NNILDSEQ
+531 NNILDSQ
-539 SELKLKPE
+539 QTDLKLKSE
-547 PFKSTNSE
+547 PFKSNNNE
-555 AVAQGFGF
+555 AVAQGFAF
-563 DIGYPVLKSR
+563 DIGYPVVRSK
-573 ALSLEVYSEFNTLS
+573 AFNLEIYSELNTLS
-587 FSQATGDTTYFN
+587 FSQSKGDTTYFK
-599 RNKMTGS
+599 RDKMNGS
-606 GITLPGLR
+606 GITVPGMR
-614 ASLFGFLN
+614 ASVFGFLN
-622 ISFEYRIKN
+622 LSFEYRIKK
-631 GYFIPQF
+631 GYFVPQF

-652 TDSGIIVRTK
+652 TDSGILVRTK
-662 DQLVFADPLSNKDTR
+662 DQVIFSDPQSNKDTK

-684 ANLFNLLTFNAS
+684 ANLFNFLTFNAS
-696 YASMKADTTEF
+696 YANMKADTTEF
-707 NSFNALLN
+707 NSFNAILN

-728 AYYQRNNDKDPFDF
+728 AYYQRNNDKNPFDF
-742 GNPSLNTVFGYK
+742 SNPSINTVFGYK
-754 VGYEVSQ
+754 VGYEVSK

-767 DFRQFYRDSGIPG
+767 DFRQYYRDSGIPG
-780 AALEPVKQTTIETAF
+780 DKLEPVKQTTIETAF

>member
-1 MVNQAKE
+1 MDLQ
-8 NIGNEVKKTVQINL
+8 
-22 CTNALKFL
+22 
-30 IFIDKLPFNNTEM
+30 
-43 FAIMKKS
+43 AIMKRN
-50 ILFILII
+50 ILFIIII
-57 FSNILLAETIG
+57 FSNLLFAETIG

-83 SPSYSVSVKPGQAVS
+83 SSSYSVKAKPGQAVS

-142 IDQGTTLHNVNKE
+142 IDQGTTLHNVNK
-155 DRKKTYRVET
+155 DNRKKTYRVET

-246 NDNQGQS
+246 DNEQRQNEGDSQGQPQEQNQQNQQNLNRQQRPAQQTQNKQSQGQS
-253 ENNQQD
+253 QSSKTN
-259 SPQQQERQPQQR
+259 ERVMEPDA
-271 QQRSPQQNQN
+271 STNKS
-281 QTSQEPAKQTES
+281 QT
-293 VERLED
+293 
-299 VQTSSSNPQSP
+299 P

-383 KSDPFWLVW
+383 KSDPFWLMW

-397 VTLGYGGLISGYS
+397 VTLGYGGLLNGYS

-422 INTGFNFRNFG
+422 INTGIAFGKFG

-457 KISDTLPI
+457 KVSDALPI
-465 TLGMNFVQD
+465 TLGMNFVRD

-508 DGLADENGGN
+508 DGIADANGGSKIPN
-518 KAPSGGWDIDADG
+518 GGWDIDADG
-531 NNILDSEQ
+531 NNILDAQQ
-539 SELKLKPE
+539 SDLKLKPE
-547 PFKSTNSE
+547 PFKSTSSE
-555 AVAQGFGF
+555 AIAQGFGF
-563 DIGYPVLKSR
+563 DIGYPLLKSK
-573 ALSLEVYSEFNTLS
+573 ALSMEVYSEFNTLT
-587 FSQATGDTTYFN
+587 FSKSTGDTTYFN
-599 RNKMTGS
+599 RNEMTGS
-606 GITLPGLR
+606 GFTLPGIR
-614 ASLFGFLN
+614 ASLFSFLN

-631 GYFIPQF
+631 GFFIPQF

-652 TDSGIIVRTK
+652 TDTGILVRTK
-662 DQLVFADPLSNKDTR
+662 DQLIFADPMSNKDTK
-677 GMYGSAS
+677 GMFGSAS
-684 ANLFNLLTFNAS
+684 ANIFNLLTFNAS

-707 NSFNALLN
+707 NSFNAIIN

-728 AYYQRNNDKDPFDF
+728 AYYQRNNDKNPFDF
-742 GNPSLNTVFGYK
+742 GNPSINTVFGYK

-767 DFRQFYRDSGIPG
+767 DFRQYYRDSGIPG
-780 AALEPVKQTTIETAF
+780 SILEPVKQTTIETAF

>member
-1 MVNQAKE
+1 MLK
-8 NIGNEVKKTVQINL
+8 NL
-22 CTNALKFL
+22 LL
-30 IFIDKLPFNNTEM
+30 I
-43 FAIMKKS
+43 A
-50 ILFILII
+50 II
-57 FSNILLAETIG
+57 FSNLLSAETIG
-68 RVMKSNGTVLIKPMG
+68 RVMKSNGTVLIKQMG
-83 SPSYSVSVKPGQAVS
+83 SSSYSIQAKPGQAIS

-105 GEASFAVVIFLD
+105 GDASFAVVIFLD

-142 IDQGTTLHNVNKE
+142 IDQGTTLHNVNK
-155 DRKKTYRVET
+155 DNRKKTYRVET

-233 FPEDPDGESSPEQ
+233 FPEDPDGESSSEQ
-246 NDNQGQS
+246 NNDEPQS
-253 ENNQQD
+253 DGNNQEQ
-259 SPQQQERQPQQR
+259 PQPQNQQNQQPQQR
-271 QQRSPQQNQN
+271 QQRSTQRQLDRSPQGQNKSLQANEAAVQN
-281 QTSQEPAKQTES
+281 E
-293 VERLED
+293 
-299 VQTSSSNPQSP
+299 SSSVKDQAP

-371 FIDKILYLRWGQ
+371 FVDKILYLRWGQ
-383 KSDPFWLVW
+383 KSDPFWLMW

-397 VTLGYGGLISGYS
+397 VTLGYGGLLNGYS

-422 INTGFNFRNFG
+422 INTGFTFGKFG

-457 KISDTLPI
+457 KISDALPI

-498 DKDLWNDTDG
+498 DKDLWSDTDG
-508 DGLADENGGN
+508 DGIADLNGGS
-518 KAPSGGWDIDADG
+518 KIPDGGWDIDADG
-531 NNILDSEQ
+531 NNILDSQQ
-539 SELKLKPE
+539 SDLKLKPE

-563 DIGYPVLKSR
+563 DIGYPILKSR
-573 ALSLEVYSEFNTLS
+573 ALSMEVYSEFNTLN
-587 FSQATGDTTYFN
+587 FSKSTGDTTYFN
-599 RNKMTGS
+599 RNKMSGS
-606 GITLPGLR
+606 GITLPGVR

-652 TDSGIIVRTK
+652 TNSGILVRTK
-662 DQLVFADPLSNKDTR
+662 DQVIFADPMSNKDTK
-677 GMYGSAS
+677 GMFGSAS

-696 YASMKADTTEF
+696 YANMKADTTEF

-715 LNAENIP
+715 LNADNIP
-722 KLSVAQ
+722 KLSIAQ
-728 AYYQRNNDKDPFDF
+728 AYYQRNNDKNPFEF
-742 GNPSLNTVFGYK
+742 SEPSINTVFGYK

-767 DFRQFYRDSGIPG
+767 DFRQYYRDSGLPG
-780 AALEPVKQTTIETAF
+780 AILEPVKQTTIETAF

>member
-1 MVNQAKE
+1 M
-8 NIGNEVKKTVQINL
+8 
-22 CTNALKFL
+22 LKNSLL
-30 IFIDKLPFNNTEM
+30 I
-43 FAIMKKS
+43 A
-50 ILFILII
+50 II
-57 FSNILLAETIG
+57 FSNLLSAETIG
-68 RVMKSNGTVLIKPMG
+68 RVMKSNGTVLIKQMG
-83 SPSYSVSVKPGQAVS
+83 SSSYSIQAKPGQAVS

-105 GEASFAVVIFLD
+105 GDASFAVVIFLD

-142 IDQGTTLHNVNKE
+142 IDQGTTLHNVNK
-155 DRKKTYRVET
+155 DNRKKTYRVET

-233 FPEDPDGESSPEQ
+233 FPEDPDGESSSEQ
-246 NDNQGQS
+246 NNDEPQS
-253 ENNQQD
+253 DGNNQEQ
-259 SPQQQERQPQQR
+259 PQPQNQQNQQPQQR
-271 QQRSPQQNQN
+271 QQRSTQRQLDRSPQDQNKSLPSNEAAVQN
-281 QTSQEPAKQTES
+281 E
-293 VERLED
+293 
-299 VQTSSSNPQSP
+299 SSSVKDQAP

-371 FIDKILYLRWGQ
+371 FVDKILYLRWGQ
-383 KSDPFWLVW
+383 KSDPFWLMW

-397 VTLGYGGLISGYS
+397 VTLGYGGLLNGYS

-422 INTGFNFRNFG
+422 INTGFTIGKFG

-440 MKDFSRGGTLLG
+440 MKDFSRGGTLIG

-457 KISDTLPI
+457 KISDALPI

-498 DKDLWNDTDG
+498 DKDLWSDTDG
-508 DGLADENGGN
+508 DGIADLNGGS
-518 KAPSGGWDIDADG
+518 KIPDGGWDIDADG
-531 NNILDSEQ
+531 NNILDSQQ
-539 SELKLKPE
+539 SDLKLKPE

-563 DIGYPVLKSR
+563 DIGYPILKSR
-573 ALSLEVYSEFNTLS
+573 ALSMEVYSEFNTLN
-587 FSQATGDTTYFN
+587 FSKSTGDTTYFN
-599 RNKMTGS
+599 RNKMSGS
-606 GITLPGLR
+606 GITLPGVR

-652 TDSGIIVRTK
+652 TNSGILVRTK
-662 DQLVFADPLSNKDTR
+662 DQVIFADPMSNKDTK
-677 GMYGSAS
+677 GMFGSAS

-696 YASMKADTTEF
+696 YANMKADTTEF

-715 LNAENIP
+715 LNADNIP
-722 KLSVAQ
+722 KLSIAQ
-728 AYYQRNNDKDPFDF
+728 AYYQRNNDKNPFEF
-742 GNPSLNTVFGYK
+742 SEPSINTVFGYK

-767 DFRQFYRDSGIPG
+767 DFRQYYRDSGLPG
-780 AALEPVKQTTIETAF
+780 AILEPVKQTTIETAF